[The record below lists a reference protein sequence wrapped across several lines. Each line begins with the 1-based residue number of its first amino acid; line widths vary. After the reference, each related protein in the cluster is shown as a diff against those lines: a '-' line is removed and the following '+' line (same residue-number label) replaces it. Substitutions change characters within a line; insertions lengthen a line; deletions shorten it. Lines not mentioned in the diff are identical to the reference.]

1 MPSNAILLTLPL
13 NGLLMIAMPIAL
25 AIAFRRRWGVRAS
38 LFGAGALTFVASQVV
53 HLPLLALI
61 AWPFQQKLLS
71 MPTEWNLP
79 FNALVG
85 GLAAGL
91 CEELARYAA
100 FRRFLKTTRTWQ
112 EGLMFG
118 AGHGG
123 IEAIILGVLVLVSFA
138 NYYTLSQMDIGT
150 LPEASRAGAQQ
161 LLSAVNSTPP
171 LLALLGAVERVFAIS
186 VHLGNS
192 LLVLAGAR
200 LGRPALV
207 GAAILWHAA
216 VNAIAIVAVSFWG
229 PLVTEGLIGLTAVAS
244 LALIFYM
251 RRVLAVSA
259 AVL

>member
-1 MPSNAILLTLPL
+1 MPSNATMLTLPL

-38 LFGAGALTFVASQVV
+38 LFGAGALTFIASQVV

-61 AWPFQQKLLS
+61 SWPFQQHWLT
-71 MPTEWNLP
+71 MPPEWKLP

-85 GLAAGL
+85 GLTAGL
-91 CEELARYAA
+91 CEEIARYVA

-138 NYYTLSQMDIGT
+138 NYYTLSQMDIST
-150 LPEASRAGAQQ
+150 LPEAQRAGAQQ
-161 LLSAVNSTPP
+161 LLNAVNTTPP
-171 LLALLGAVERVFAIS
+171 LMALLGAVERVFALC
-186 VHLGNS
+186 VHLANS
-192 LLVLAGAR
+192 LLVLAAAR
-200 LGRPALV
+200 LDKPALLGV
-207 GAAILWHAA
+207 AILWHTA
-216 VNAIAIVAVSFWG
+216 VNAVAIVSVSFWG
-229 PLVTEGLIGLTAVAS
+229 PLATEGVIGLTAIAS
-244 LALIFYM
+244 LGLILSM
-251 RRVLAVSA
+251 RRVLAANA